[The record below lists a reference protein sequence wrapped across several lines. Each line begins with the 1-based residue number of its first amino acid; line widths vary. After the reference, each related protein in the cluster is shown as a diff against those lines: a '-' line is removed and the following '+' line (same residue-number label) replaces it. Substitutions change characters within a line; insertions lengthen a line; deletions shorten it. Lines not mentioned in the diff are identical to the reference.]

1 MQIILVEQTIIYDV
15 RIEDKFYT
23 LYVTD
28 ENDVYRYELVNED
41 GDEVT
46 DAELLDEILDELND
60 MPVRF

>member
-1 MQIILVEQTIIYDV
+1 MQITLVEQTIIYDV

-41 GDEVT
+41 GDEET
-46 DAELLDEILDELND
+46 DAELLDEILEEIND